1 MEIAGSILNP
11 ALGLGFFMRG
21 KSLLFE
27 SLCFMEWMI
36 GIREFEI
43 FWMITKGCE
52 GAWSLRICWISCEKL
67 CHFEFVFGFASSRIS
82 LRH

>member
-11 ALGLGFFMRG
+11 GLGLGFFMRG

-43 FWMITKGCE
+43 FWMIMKDCE
-52 GAWSLRICWISCEKL
+52 GTWSLRIC
-67 CHFEFVFGFASSRIS
+67 
-82 LRH
+82 